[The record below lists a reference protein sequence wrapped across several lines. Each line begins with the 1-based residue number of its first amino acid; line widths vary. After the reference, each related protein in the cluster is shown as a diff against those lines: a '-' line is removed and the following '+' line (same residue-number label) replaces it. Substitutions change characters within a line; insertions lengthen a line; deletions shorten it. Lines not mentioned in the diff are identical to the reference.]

1 LRTSAAKYAHRIE
14 SKRKERTFMS
24 ARRIKIKARR
34 EARKQAA
41 QASNSPVTP
50 SDIFGSSAVDP
61 DDDYDP
67 DVDFPCP
74 ELDPAY
80 GPKPVD
86 VHALME
92 KIRRDPSLAVAARQR
107 LDARG
112 LSHMYNTDWLKTGI
126 WPDTSTSLGGADPM
140 VRAGSPEPAPRD
152 TAPAAASEPAAG
164 HSTGPRSP
172 EGKARS
178 SQNAMKH
185 GLTATG
191 GAALVFLSSEEAD
204 HYATLSAHF
213 TQQFVPMTGAERE
226 TVREI
231 VDALSLAR
239 RARDLQASALQ
250 EADDRALAL
259 YLRYETAHLRAHNA
273 AIKTLLVLQKDRRQ
287 RNENHE
293 KWNEPVHWGE
303 YTFISDNDSY
313 DAKTSESSAAAAT
326 SVSPADS
333 DSSFR
338 SAGFK
343 PRSEM
348 TFGAQNYD
356 EAASE
361 EVLEEVK
368 PAA

>member
-1 LRTSAAKYAHRIE
+1 
-14 SKRKERTFMS
+14 
-24 ARRIKIKARR
+24 
-34 EARKQAA
+34 
-41 QASNSPVTP
+41 
-50 SDIFGSSAVDP
+50 
-61 DDDYDP
+61 
-67 DVDFPCP
+67 
-74 ELDPAY
+74 
-80 GPKPVD
+80 
-86 VHALME
+86 ME
-92 KIRRDPSLAVAARQR
+92 KMRRDPSIAVAARQR
-107 LDARG
+107 LDAKG
-112 LSHMYNTDWLKTGI
+112 LSYMYNTDWLKTGT
-126 WPDTSTSLGGADPM
+126 WPDTSTPLGGADPM

-152 TAPAAASEPAAG
+152 TTPSITPPAASEPAAG

-204 HYATLSAHF
+204 HYLTLSAHF

-226 TVREI
+226 IVREI

-250 EADDRALAL
+250 EGDHRALAL

-287 RNENHE
+287 RNDNHE
-293 KWNEPVHWGE
+293 KWKEPVHWGE
-303 YTFISDNDSY
+303 YTFISDNHSY
-313 DAKTSESSAAAAT
+313 DAEPSQSPAAAT
-326 SVSPADS
+326 TCDSATDS
-333 DSSFR
+333 DTSFR
-338 SAGFK
+338 NAGFK

-348 TFGAQNYD
+348 YSPTPNATQT
-356 EAASE
+356 ASE
-361 EVLEEVK
+361 STIEEVK